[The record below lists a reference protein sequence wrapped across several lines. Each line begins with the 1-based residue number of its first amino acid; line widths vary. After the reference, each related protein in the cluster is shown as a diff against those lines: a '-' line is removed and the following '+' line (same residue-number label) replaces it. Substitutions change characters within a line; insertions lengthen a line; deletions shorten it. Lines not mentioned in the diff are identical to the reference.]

1 MHRYRPISFFV
12 GRTIAETPQHILFT
26 WIMGTIAYWMYG
38 LQNDADNYLTFMLI
52 VVSMVMSASGLLI
65 AFSAMAKNLEQ
76 SNLIATFF
84 LLLFML
90 FDGNWISLDKVPV
103 YWKWISTISCLG
115 YASQAAI
122 TLELT
127 GLVFTCSQSEIDNGL
142 CQDPDG
148 ITGGEILY
156 NRGMEN
162 VDIWYNIMMLWI
174 LAVAYRMVAFL
185 CFVLFFRNQQP
196 SKIIKNMFSC
206 KQ

>member
-1 MHRYRPISFFV
+1 MGFFI
-12 GRTIAETPQHILFT
+12 GRTVAGTPQHIIFT

-38 LQNDADNYLTFMLI
+38 LQGDAEHYLTFMSI
-52 VVSMVMSASGLLI
+52 TVAMVMSASGLLI

-103 YWKWISTISCLG
+103 YYRWVSHISCLG

-122 TLELT
+122 ANEYR
-127 GLVFTCSQSEIDNGL
+127 GLVFTCSEQEIDDGL

-148 ITGGEILY
+148 VTGEDILY
-156 NRGMEN
+156 NRGLDD
-162 VDIWYNIMMLWI
+162 VDGQFNIVMLWV
-174 LAVAYRMVAFL
+174 LAVAYRLVAFL
-185 CFVLFFRNQQP
+185 CFWLFFRPQSPKQIV
-196 SKIIKNMFSC
+196 KRTFAC
-206 KQ
+206 K